1 VSTETVT
8 APYLCAEHHEMNV
21 KFRASSALQKYRERF
36 QQVTRSSLCKPR
48 NEAGFTLTELIIVIV
63 ILGVLAAVTL
73 SHFDTSSAK
82 GKALFLGMAS
92 VSHDASHFGVS
103 LGTYPTTYSA
113 LTNIADSSNNTAGI
127 NLANTWNGP
136 YAKPANMDT
145 TGNLLLNQVATGVTV
160 TFAPVTPGANGLPN
174 GLPYQYA
181 VVANNVPPAIANA
194 AVNICNGQSGNTGGA
209 NGGVCTLTTG
219 TTDTV
224 YYVFAQNQY
233 APY

>member
-1 VSTETVT
+1 
-8 APYLCAEHHEMNV
+8 MNV
-21 KFRASSALQKYRERF
+21 KSRASSALQRYRERF
-36 QQVTRSSLCKPR
+36 QQVTRSASRDTR
-48 NEAGFTLTELIIVIV
+48 NEAGFTLTELIIVLVIV
-63 ILGVLAAVTL
+63 GVLVAVGL
-73 SHFDTSSAK
+73 SHFNTSSAK

-92 VSHDASHFGVS
+92 MAHDASHFGIS

-113 LTNIADSSNNTAGI
+113 MTNIADSSNNTTGI

-136 YAKPANMDT
+136 YAKPANMDAA
-145 TGNLLLNQVATGVTV
+145 GNLLLNQVATGVIM

-194 AVNICNGQSGNTGGA
+194 AVNSCNGQSGNTGGA

>member
-1 VSTETVT
+1 MTT
-8 APYLCAEHHEMNV
+8 PYLCAEQHAMNIDI
-21 KFRASSALQKYRERF
+21 RASSALLKYRDRF
-36 QQVTRSSLCKPR
+36 RKVKSSAEHETR
-48 NEAGFTLTELIIVIV
+48 NEDGFTLTELIIVIV
-63 ILGVLAAVTL
+63 ILGVLAAVVL
-73 SHFDTSSAK
+73 GHFDTSSAK

-92 VSHDASHFGVS
+92 VAHDASHFGVS

-113 LTNIADSSNNTAGI
+113 LTNIADSGDNTAQL

-136 YAKPANMDT
+136 YAKPANMNAAGD
-145 TGNLLLNQVATGVTV
+145 LVLNQVATGVTL

-181 VVANNVPPAIANA
+181 VVASNVPPAIANA
-194 AVNICNGQSGNTGGA
+194 AVNLCNGQSGNTSGA
-209 NGGVCTLTTG
+209 NGGVCSLTKG
-219 TTDTV
+219 ATDTV